1 LPAEQLWKLQRGC
14 RMKRRIEGL
23 HEADP
28 AGRVLLP
35 DSLYLVRV
43 ARAQYRWHVEKP
55 YYILRL
61 FVLEPPH
68 FAERTITGR
77 IYCTRRALW
86 KLNWFLRDFGY
97 DSDLLGQDEIDE
109 KRLVGLQGVIKIGH
123 VVVDGTTFVNL
134 EGFAPESQW
143 QELSPA
149 TVSPGAAPGSEGA

>member
-1 LPAEQLWKLQRGC
+1 
-14 RMKRRIEGL
+14 MKRRIDGL

-28 AGRVLLP
+28 SGSVLLP

-43 ARAQYRWHVEKP
+43 ARAQYRWHPEKP

-61 FVLEPPH
+61 VVVEPGH
-68 FAERTITGR
+68 FTGRSISGR

-97 DSDLLGQDEIDE
+97 DTDLLVQDEIDE
-109 KRLVGLQGVIKIGH
+109 KSLVGLRGVVKIGH
-123 VVVDGTTFVNL
+123 VVINTTSFVNL
-134 EGFAPESQW
+134 EGFAPASQW

-149 TVSPGAAPGSEGA
+149 VVLPTTSAGSEVA

>member
-1 LPAEQLWKLQRGC
+1 V
-14 RMKRRIEGL
+14 KRRIEGL

-28 AGRVLLP
+28 SGSVLLP

-43 ARAQYRWHVEKP
+43 ARAQYHWHPDKP

-61 FVLEPPH
+61 LVLEPQH
-68 FAERTITGR
+68 FAERSITGR

-97 DSDLLGQDEIDE
+97 DADLLGQDEIDE
-109 KRLVGLQGVIKIGH
+109 KSLVGLRGVVKIGH
-123 VVVDGTTFVNL
+123 VVVNGTTFVNL
-134 EGFAPESQW
+134 EGFAPASQW

-149 TVSPGAAPGSEGA
+149 VVSPPPSAGSEVAS

>member
-1 LPAEQLWKLQRGC
+1 
-14 RMKRRIEGL
+14 MKRRIEGL

-28 AGRVLLP
+28 AGSVLLP

-43 ARAQYRWHVEKP
+43 AHAQYRWHLEKP

-61 FVLEPPH
+61 TVVEPQH
-68 FAERTITGR
+68 FAGRSIIGR

-97 DSDLLGQDEIDE
+97 DTDLLGQDEVDE
-109 KRLVGLQGVIKIGH
+109 KSLVGLQGVVKIGH
-123 VVVDGTTFVNL
+123 VVVNNTTFVNL
-134 EGFAPESQW
+134 EGFAPAGQW

-149 TVSPGAAPGSEGA
+149 VVSPTNAPGSEVA

>member
-1 LPAEQLWKLQRGC
+1 
-14 RMKRRIEGL
+14 MKRHIEGL

-28 AGRVLLP
+28 GGSVLLP

-43 ARAQYRWHVEKP
+43 ARAQYRWHLDKP

-61 FVLEPPH
+61 VVLEPEH
-68 FAERTITGR
+68 FAGRSINGR

-97 DSDLLGQDEIDE
+97 DTDLLGQDEIDE
-109 KRLVGLQGVIKIGH
+109 KSLVGLQGVVKIGH
-123 VVVDGTTFVNL
+123 VVVNGTTFVNL
-134 EGFAPESQW
+134 EGFATASQW

-149 TVSPGAAPGSEGA
+149 VVSPTGSAGSEVA

>member
-1 LPAEQLWKLQRGC
+1 VR
-14 RMKRRIEGL
+14 RRIEGL

-28 AGRVLLP
+28 SGNVLLP

-43 ARAQYRWHVEKP
+43 ARAQYRWHVDKP

-61 FVLEPPH
+61 AVLEPQH
-68 FAERTITGR
+68 FAQRSLTGR

-97 DSDLLGQDEIDE
+97 DTDLLGQGEVDE
-109 KRLVGLQGVIKIGH
+109 KSLVGLQGVVKIGH
-123 VVVDGTTFVNL
+123 VVVNGTALVNL
-134 EGFAPESQW
+134 EGFAPASQW

-149 TVSPGAAPGSEGA
+149 VVSSSPSAGSEAA